1 MPAQDAY
8 PWQVTAFGV
17 ETGSSVASQVW
28 YLGAEGTVTPG
39 SEAPKEDV
47 LSTAALRARQSA
59 APAGGCPVVPHHPQS
74 SLQRGNALAGVLCC
88 GRAPETNQLQRGPAR
103 VGSQFQRLPPEAA
116 QPCFFRSLV
125 TRNFMAEAPGR
136 GDREKKP

>member
-28 YLGAEGTVTPG
+28 YLGAEGTVTRG

-59 APAGGCPVVPHHPQS
+59 APQGHAQWFRIIHSPAS
-74 SLQRGNALAGVLCC
+74 SV
-88 GRAPETNQLQRGPAR
+88 E
-103 VGSQFQRLPPEAA
+103 
-116 QPCFFRSLV
+116 
-125 TRNFMAEAPGR
+125 MH
-136 GDREKKP
+136 